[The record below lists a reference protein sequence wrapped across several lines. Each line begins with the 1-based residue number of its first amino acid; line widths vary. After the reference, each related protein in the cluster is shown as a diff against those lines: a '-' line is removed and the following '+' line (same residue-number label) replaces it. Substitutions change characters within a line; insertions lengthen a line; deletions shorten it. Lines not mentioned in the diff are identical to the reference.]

1 MESIYWIDRLDH
13 IHDLMQLIVLL
24 LSMVFLLLSIIW
36 FCTEEEKHLYRLLRF
51 GLFWLLPAIIIGL
64 LVKTFLPTTEEKY
77 KELHEAV
84 GAYGSPCVWQC
95 RFDSCTAT
103 QEPGRGART
112 VMSAPQPFF
121 TRQFSSSSVTD
132 KSRTFVYHNIITTEY
147 LPLCGFGGLFVNF
160 KTQKI

>member
-36 FCTEEEKHLYRLLRF
+36 FCTEGKKHLYRLLRF

-95 RFDSCTAT
+95 RFDPCTAT
-103 QEPGRGART
+103 QEPGRGVRT

-121 TRQFSSSSVTD
+121 TRQFSFSSD
-132 KSRTFVYHNIITTEY
+132 KSRVCPYNYNLTTEY